1 MDVTVGVQ
9 GEQTFVVR
17 QREHVYTGHVRAQA
31 ELGERGGIM
40 ITWTELLFTHL
51 NIGIVL
57 R

>member
-17 QREHVYTGHVRAQA
+17 QREHMYTGHVRAQA

>member
-9 GEQTFVVR
+9 GEETFVVR
-17 QREHVYTGHVRAQA
+17 KREHMYTRHVGAQA
-31 ELGERGGIM
+31 ELGERGDIM
-40 ITWTELLFTHL
+40 ITLTEMFTHL